1 MAVLQETVPCAV
13 ISSFSPSLSV
23 WLVPSLWP
31 GPQLLDLRAA
41 QPRREVALAPVVE
54 EAAVPRTVEAARV
67 VVAPGGMEAVQ
78 AAADGTVAPAARM
91 EAVTMEARMVAVGAM
106 VRAVPHTPVALRRAE
121 PPALT
126 EVMVAATT

>member
-54 EAAVPRTVEAARV
+54 EAAADTVEVEVAADTVEVEVAAR
-67 VVAPGGMEAVQ
+67 AV
-78 AAADGTVAPAARM
+78 
-91 EAVTMEARMVAVGAM
+91 